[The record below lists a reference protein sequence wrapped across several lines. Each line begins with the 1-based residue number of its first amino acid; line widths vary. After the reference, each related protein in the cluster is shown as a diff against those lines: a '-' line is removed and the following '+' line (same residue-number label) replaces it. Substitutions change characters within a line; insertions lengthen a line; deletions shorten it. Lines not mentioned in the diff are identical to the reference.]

1 MNDLQAQ
8 FNNWLDSE
16 LKVAGAIAKAFCIN
30 IYQEDVED
38 VYILYYDNK
47 KFSSFCHNFF

>member
-38 VYILYYDNK
+38 VYSLDFGRIRVLQRIQ
-47 KFSSFCHNFF
+47 